1 MSVRRDLA
9 NGDGPAQPPR
19 VTQGGYL
26 RRDRA
31 RMQRTG
37 GACGLGALAASLRE
51 GVYANATD
59 QTRERYA
66 AAERRQAVF
75 SAWNEVCAGTREGQ
89 HVTGLFYAPDTNT
102 LVVYTDGATW
112 TQELTMMRE
121 IIRARMEAA
130 GASVAE
136 ITCKTSRPGHGPSS
150 PTAPATHVPLSP
162 KAERPP
168 APARRPLTPDE
179 RDALAASSADI
190 DDPKL
195 RRALTG
201 AWAASLE
208 WKKGQ
213 SV

>member
-1 MSVRRDLA
+1 MEHKPGR
-9 NGDGPAQPPR
+9 PQPGAAASQR
-19 VTQGGYL
+19 VMQGGHL
-26 RRDRA
+26 KRDRA
-31 RMQRTG
+31 RLPRNG
-37 GACGLGALAASLRE
+37 GTSGLGALAASVRE
-51 GVYANATD
+51 NVYAGATD

-75 SAWNEVCAGTREGQ
+75 GAWNEVCAGTREGK

-102 LVVYTDGATW
+102 LVVYTDGAAW

-130 GASVAE
+130 GAGVAE
-136 ITCKTSRPGHGPSS
+136 ITCKTSRPGHAGSHPQAEAAH
-150 PTAPATHVPLSP
+150 APGSATRH
-162 KAERPP
+162 ARTP
-168 APARRPLTPDE
+168 APRAPLTASE
-179 RDALAASSADI
+179 RDELAARAADI
-190 DDPKL
+190 ADPKL

-213 SV
+213 AR